1 MWYNSRELSLKTVP
15 ENTKA
20 DGFYENFIEGG
31 THMKKKL
38 LSKSCL
44 AFLLSLS
51 LILSVFSPVLAAEF
65 PSGWPQGPEI
75 AEETGILMEATT
87 GQVLFDKEMDEIR
100 YPASTTKI
108 MTALLILENVKDLSQ
123 TVTFTDVITP
133 DLAPGNSTINA
144 QVGEQLTVEE
154 CLYGIMLASANEVCT
169 QMAVYVAGSVENFVS
184 MMNKRAAELG
194 CENTHFVNA
203 NGLPDPNHYTTAHD
217 LARILAAAIQNEDFC
232 RISGSASYTIPPTN
246 MTPYSRNL
254 ENSNALI
261 KEGEYHYEGVI
272 AGKTGHT
279 EAAKNTLVTA
289 ASRDGMTLVCVV
301 LRSDGENR
309 FIDTVSLFDYGFNN
323 FHLSPLYWLD
333 PQNPSGY
340 VVLPKGIESNVLTVT
355 DKDSENI
362 RTRTYTYQGTA
373 LYSLQASLPIL
384 LEPADSTE
392 NTQTSSLYQIRGLDY
407 LFPGMMGILAALF
420 LAEIFLLGYSFSSK
434 KKSIQ
439 RDSQ

>member
-1 MWYNSRELSLKTVP
+1 
-15 ENTKA
+15 
-20 DGFYENFIEGG
+20 
-31 THMKKKL
+31 MKKKL

-51 LILSVFSPVLAAEF
+51 LILSVFSPVQAAEF

-133 DLAPGNSTINA
+133 DLAPGNSTINV
-144 QVGEQLTVEE
+144 QIGEQLTVEE

-323 FHLSPLYWLD
+323 FHLSPVYWLD

-392 NTQTSSLYQIRGLDY
+392 NTQTSSLYQIGGLDY

-420 LAEIFLLGYSFSSK
+420 LAEILLLGYSFSSK

-439 RDSQ
+439 RNSQ

>member
-1 MWYNSRELSLKTVP
+1 MDV
-15 ENTKA
+15 
-20 DGFYENFIEGG
+20 FYKKFIEGG
-31 THMKKKL
+31 TSVKKKI

-44 AFLLSLS
+44 ALLLSLT
-51 LILSVFSPVLAAEF
+51 LILSVFSPVQAAEF
-65 PSGWPQGPEI
+65 PSSWPQAPEI
-75 AEETGILMEATT
+75 AEETGVLMEAAT
-87 GQVLFDKEMDEIR
+87 GQILFDKSMDEIR

-184 MMNKRAAELG
+184 MMNERAAELG

-232 RISGSASYTIPPTN
+232 RISGSAAYTIPPTN

-309 FIDTVSLFDYGFNN
+309 FIDTVSLFDYGFEN
-323 FHLSPLYWLD
+323 FHLSPVYWLD
-333 PQNPSGY
+333 PETPSGY
-340 VVLPKGIESNVLTVT
+340 VALPKGIESNVLTVT
-355 DKDSENI
+355 DKDSENT
-362 RTRTYTYQGTA
+362 RTRTYAYQGTA

-384 LEPADSTE
+384 LGPADSAE
-392 NTQTSSLYQIRGLDY
+392 NTQTSSLYQIKGLDS
-407 LFPGMMGILAALF
+407 LFPAMIGILAALF
-420 LAEIFLLGYSFSSK
+420 LAEILLLGYAFFSK

-439 RDSQ
+439 KDPQ

>member
-1 MWYNSRELSLKTVP
+1 
-15 ENTKA
+15 
-20 DGFYENFIEGG
+20 
-31 THMKKKL
+31 MKKKL

-51 LILSVFSPVLAAEF
+51 LILSVFSPVQAAEF

-144 QVGEQLTVEE
+144 QIGEQLTVEE

-323 FHLSPLYWLD
+323 FHLSPVYWLD

-355 DKDSENI
+355 DKDSESI

-420 LAEIFLLGYSFSSK
+420 LAEILLLGYSFSSK

-439 RDSQ
+439 RNSQ

>member
-1 MWYNSRELSLKTVP
+1 
-15 ENTKA
+15 
-20 DGFYENFIEGG
+20 
-31 THMKKKL
+31 MKKKL

-51 LILSVFSPVLAAEF
+51 LILSVFSPVQAAEF

-217 LARILAAAIQNEDFC
+217 LARILAEAIKNEDFC
-232 RISGSASYTIPPTN
+232 KISGSASYTIPPTN

-407 LFPGMMGILAALF
+407 LFSGMAAIFTVLCIGEILLIASTIL
-420 LAEIFLLGYSFSSK
+420 SK
-434 KKSIQ
+434 RRLK
-439 RDSQ
+439 

>member
-1 MWYNSRELSLKTVP
+1 
-15 ENTKA
+15 
-20 DGFYENFIEGG
+20 
-31 THMKKKL
+31 MKKKL

-51 LILSVFSPVLAAEF
+51 LILSVFSPVQAAEF
-65 PSGWPQGPEI
+65 PSSWPQAPEI

-217 LARILAAAIQNEDFC
+217 LARILAAAIQNKDFC

-323 FHLSPLYWLD
+323 FHLSPVYWLD

-355 DKDSENI
+355 DKDSESI

-373 LYSLQASLPIL
+373 LYSLQSSIPIL
-384 LEPADSTE
+384 LEPTDSTE
-392 NTQTSSLYQIRGLDY
+392 NTQTSSLYQIGGLDY

-420 LAEIFLLGYSFSSK
+420 LAEILLLGYSFSSK

-439 RDSQ
+439 RNSQ

>member
-1 MWYNSRELSLKTVP
+1 
-15 ENTKA
+15 
-20 DGFYENFIEGG
+20 
-31 THMKKKL
+31 MKKKL

-51 LILSVFSPVLAAEF
+51 LILSVFSPVQAAEF

-133 DLAPGNSTINA
+133 DLAPGNSTINV
-144 QVGEQLTVEE
+144 QIGEQLTVEE

-323 FHLSPLYWLD
+323 FHLSPVYWLD

-407 LFPGMMGILAALF
+407 LFSGMAAIFTVLCIGEILLIASTIL
-420 LAEIFLLGYSFSSK
+420 SK
-434 KKSIQ
+434 RRLK
-439 RDSQ
+439 

>member
-1 MWYNSRELSLKTVP
+1 
-15 ENTKA
+15 
-20 DGFYENFIEGG
+20 
-31 THMKKKL
+31 MKKKI

-44 AFLLSLS
+44 AFLLSLA
-51 LILSVFSPVLAAEF
+51 LILSVFSPVQAAEF
-65 PSGWPQGPEI
+65 PSGWPQAPEI

-144 QVGEQLTVEE
+144 QIGEQLTVEE

-323 FHLSPLYWLD
+323 FHLSPVYWLD

-420 LAEIFLLGYSFSSK
+420 LAEILLLGYSFSSK

-439 RDSQ
+439 RNSQ

>member
-1 MWYNSRELSLKTVP
+1 
-15 ENTKA
+15 
-20 DGFYENFIEGG
+20 
-31 THMKKKL
+31 MKKKL

-51 LILSVFSPVLAAEF
+51 LILSVFSPVQAAEF

-144 QVGEQLTVEE
+144 QIGEQLTVEE

-184 MMNKRAAELG
+184 MMNKRASELG

-217 LARILAAAIQNEDFC
+217 LARILAEAIKNEDFC

-355 DKDSENI
+355 DKDSESI

-373 LYSLQASLPIL
+373 LYSLQSSIPIL
-384 LEPADSTE
+384 LEPTDSTE
-392 NTQTSSLYQIRGLDY
+392 NTQTSSLYQIGGLDY

-420 LAEIFLLGYSFSSK
+420 LAEILLLGYSFSSK

-439 RDSQ
+439 RNSQ

>member
-1 MWYNSRELSLKTVP
+1 
-15 ENTKA
+15 
-20 DGFYENFIEGG
+20 
-31 THMKKKL
+31 MKKKL

-51 LILSVFSPVLAAEF
+51 LILSVFSPVQAAEF
-65 PSGWPQGPEI
+65 PSSWPQAPEI

-217 LARILAAAIQNEDFC
+217 LARILAAAIQNKDFC

-355 DKDSENI
+355 DKDSESI

-373 LYSLQASLPIL
+373 LYSLQSSIPIL
-384 LEPADSTE
+384 LEPTDSTE
-392 NTQTSSLYQIRGLDY
+392 NTQTSSLYQIGGLDY

-420 LAEIFLLGYSFSSK
+420 LAEILLLGYSFSSK

-439 RDSQ
+439 RNSQ

>member
-1 MWYNSRELSLKTVP
+1 
-15 ENTKA
+15 
-20 DGFYENFIEGG
+20 
-31 THMKKKL
+31 MKKKI

-44 AFLLSLS
+44 AFLLSLA
-51 LILSVFSPVLAAEF
+51 LILSVFSPVQAAEF
-65 PSGWPQGPEI
+65 PSSWPQAPEI

-323 FHLSPLYWLD
+323 FHLFPVYWLD

-407 LFPGMMGILAALF
+407 LFSGMAAIFTVLCIGEILLIASTIL
-420 LAEIFLLGYSFSSK
+420 SK
-434 KKSIQ
+434 RRLK
-439 RDSQ
+439 

>member
-1 MWYNSRELSLKTVP
+1 
-15 ENTKA
+15 
-20 DGFYENFIEGG
+20 
-31 THMKKKL
+31 MKKKL

-51 LILSVFSPVLAAEF
+51 LILSVFSPVQAAEF

-217 LARILAAAIQNEDFC
+217 LARILAEAIKNEDFC
-232 RISGSASYTIPPTN
+232 KISGSASYTIPPTN

-355 DKDSENI
+355 DKDSESI

-420 LAEIFLLGYSFSSK
+420 LAEILLLGYSFSSK

-439 RDSQ
+439 RNSQ

>member
-1 MWYNSRELSLKTVP
+1 
-15 ENTKA
+15 
-20 DGFYENFIEGG
+20 
-31 THMKKKL
+31 MKKKL

-51 LILSVFSPVLAAEF
+51 LILSVFSPVQAAEF
-65 PSGWPQGPEI
+65 PSSWPQAPEI

-323 FHLSPLYWLD
+323 FHLSPVYWLD

-362 RTRTYTYQGTA
+362 RTRTYTYQGIA

-407 LFPGMMGILAALF
+407 LFSGMAAIFTVLCIGEILLIASTIL
-420 LAEIFLLGYSFSSK
+420 SK
-434 KKSIQ
+434 RRLK
-439 RDSQ
+439 

>member
-1 MWYNSRELSLKTVP
+1 
-15 ENTKA
+15 
-20 DGFYENFIEGG
+20 
-31 THMKKKL
+31 MKKKL

-51 LILSVFSPVLAAEF
+51 LILSVFSPVQAAEF

-144 QVGEQLTVEE
+144 QIGEQLTVEE

-217 LARILAAAIQNEDFC
+217 LARILAAAIKNEDFC
-232 RISGSASYTIPPTN
+232 KISGSASYTIPPTN

>member
-1 MWYNSRELSLKTVP
+1 
-15 ENTKA
+15 
-20 DGFYENFIEGG
+20 
-31 THMKKKL
+31 MKKKI

-51 LILSVFSPVLAAEF
+51 LILSVFSPVQAAEF

-217 LARILAAAIQNEDFC
+217 LARILAEAIKNEDFC
-232 RISGSASYTIPPTN
+232 KISGSASYTIPPTN

-355 DKDSENI
+355 DKDSESI

-420 LAEIFLLGYSFSSK
+420 LAEILLLGYSFSSK

-439 RDSQ
+439 RNSQ

>member
-1 MWYNSRELSLKTVP
+1 
-15 ENTKA
+15 
-20 DGFYENFIEGG
+20 
-31 THMKKKL
+31 MKKKI

-44 AFLLSLS
+44 AFLLSLA
-51 LILSVFSPVLAAEF
+51 LILSVFSPVQAAEF
-65 PSGWPQGPEI
+65 PSSWPQAPEI

-100 YPASTTKI
+100 YTTKI

-144 QVGEQLTVEE
+144 QIG
-154 CLYGIMLASANEVCT
+154 
-169 QMAVYVAGSVENFVS
+169 YVAGSVENFVS

-323 FHLSPLYWLD
+323 FHLSPVYWLD

-420 LAEIFLLGYSFSSK
+420 LAEILLLGYSFSSK

-439 RDSQ
+439 RNSQ

>member
-1 MWYNSRELSLKTVP
+1 
-15 ENTKA
+15 
-20 DGFYENFIEGG
+20 
-31 THMKKKL
+31 MKKKL

-51 LILSVFSPVLAAEF
+51 LILSVFSPVQAAEF
-65 PSGWPQGPEI
+65 PSSWPQAPEI

-184 MMNKRAAELG
+184 MMNKRAAELS

-323 FHLSPLYWLD
+323 FHLSPVYWLD

-420 LAEIFLLGYSFSSK
+420 LAEILLLGYSFSSK

-439 RDSQ
+439 RNSQ

>member
-1 MWYNSRELSLKTVP
+1 
-15 ENTKA
+15 
-20 DGFYENFIEGG
+20 
-31 THMKKKL
+31 MKKKI

-44 AFLLSLS
+44 AFLLSLA
-51 LILSVFSPVLAAEF
+51 LILSVFSPVQAAEF
-65 PSGWPQGPEI
+65 PSSWPQAPEI

-355 DKDSENI
+355 DKDSESI

-392 NTQTSSLYQIRGLDY
+392 NTQTSSLYQIGGLDY
-407 LFPGMMGILAALF
+407 LFSGMAAIFTVLCIGEILLIASTIL
-420 LAEIFLLGYSFSSK
+420 SK
-434 KKSIQ
+434 RRLK
-439 RDSQ
+439 

>member
-1 MWYNSRELSLKTVP
+1 
-15 ENTKA
+15 
-20 DGFYENFIEGG
+20 
-31 THMKKKL
+31 MKKKI

-44 AFLLSLS
+44 AFLLSLA
-51 LILSVFSPVLAAEF
+51 LILSVFSPVQAAEF

-108 MTALLILENVKDLSQ
+108 LTALLILENVKDLSQ

-323 FHLSPLYWLD
+323 FHLSPVYWLD

>member
-1 MWYNSRELSLKTVP
+1 M
-15 ENTKA
+15 
-20 DGFYENFIEGG
+20 
-31 THMKKKL
+31 
-38 LSKSCL
+38 
-44 AFLLSLS
+44 
-51 LILSVFSPVLAAEF
+51 
-65 PSGWPQGPEI
+65 
-75 AEETGILMEATT
+75 
-87 GQVLFDKEMDEIR
+87 
-100 YPASTTKI
+100 
-108 MTALLILENVKDLSQ
+108 
-123 TVTFTDVITP
+123 TFTDVITP

-203 NGLPDPNHYTTAHD
+203 NGLPDPNHYITAHD

-323 FHLSPLYWLD
+323 FHLSPVYWLD

-420 LAEIFLLGYSFSSK
+420 LAEILLLGYSFSSK

-439 RDSQ
+439 RNAQ

>member
-1 MWYNSRELSLKTVP
+1 
-15 ENTKA
+15 
-20 DGFYENFIEGG
+20 
-31 THMKKKL
+31 MKKKL

-51 LILSVFSPVLAAEF
+51 LILSVFSPVQAAEF

-144 QVGEQLTVEE
+144 QIGEQLTVEE

-217 LARILAAAIQNEDFC
+217 LARILAEAIKNEDFC
-232 RISGSASYTIPPTN
+232 KISGSASYTIPPTN

-289 ASRDGMTLVCVV
+289 ASRGGMTLVCVV

-355 DKDSENI
+355 DKDSESI

-392 NTQTSSLYQIRGLDY
+392 NTQTSSLYQIGGLDY

-420 LAEIFLLGYSFSSK
+420 LAEILLLGYSFSSK

-439 RDSQ
+439 RNSQ

>member
-1 MWYNSRELSLKTVP
+1 
-15 ENTKA
+15 
-20 DGFYENFIEGG
+20 
-31 THMKKKL
+31 MKKKI

-44 AFLLSLS
+44 AFLLSLA
-51 LILSVFSPVLAAEF
+51 LILSVFSPVQAAEF
-65 PSGWPQGPEI
+65 PSGWPQAPEI

-87 GQVLFDKEMDEIR
+87 GQVLFDEEMDEIR

-323 FHLSPLYWLD
+323 FHLSPVYWLD

-420 LAEIFLLGYSFSSK
+420 LAEILLLGYSFSSK

-439 RDSQ
+439 RNSQ

>member
-1 MWYNSRELSLKTVP
+1 
-15 ENTKA
+15 
-20 DGFYENFIEGG
+20 
-31 THMKKKL
+31 MKKKL

-51 LILSVFSPVLAAEF
+51 LILSVFSPVQAAEF

-144 QVGEQLTVEE
+144 QIGEQLTVEE

-217 LARILAAAIQNEDFC
+217 LARILAEAIKNEDFC
-232 RISGSASYTIPPTN
+232 KISGSASYTIPPTN

-323 FHLSPLYWLD
+323 FHLSPVYWLD

-420 LAEIFLLGYSFSSK
+420 LAEILLLGYSFSSK

-439 RDSQ
+439 RNSQ

>member
-1 MWYNSRELSLKTVP
+1 
-15 ENTKA
+15 
-20 DGFYENFIEGG
+20 
-31 THMKKKL
+31 MKKKI

-44 AFLLSLS
+44 AFLLSLA
-51 LILSVFSPVLAAEF
+51 LILSVFSPVQAAEF
-65 PSGWPQGPEI
+65 PSSWPQAPEI

-323 FHLSPLYWLD
+323 FHLSPVYWLD

-384 LEPADSTE
+384 LEPADSKE

-407 LFPGMMGILAALF
+407 LFSGMAAIFTVLCIGEILLIASTIL
-420 LAEIFLLGYSFSSK
+420 SK
-434 KKSIQ
+434 RRLK
-439 RDSQ
+439 

>member
-1 MWYNSRELSLKTVP
+1 
-15 ENTKA
+15 
-20 DGFYENFIEGG
+20 
-31 THMKKKL
+31 MKKKI

-44 AFLLSLS
+44 AFLLSLA
-51 LILSVFSPVLAAEF
+51 LILSVFSPVQAAEF
-65 PSGWPQGPEI
+65 PSSWPQGPEI

-323 FHLSPLYWLD
+323 FHLSPVYWLD

-355 DKDSENI
+355 DKDSESI
-362 RTRTYTYQGTA
+362 RTGTYTYQGTA
-373 LYSLQASLPIL
+373 LYSLQSSIPIL
-384 LEPADSTE
+384 LEPTDSTE
-392 NTQTSSLYQIRGLDY
+392 NTQTSSLYQIGGLDY
-407 LFPGMMGILAALF
+407 LFSGMAAIFTVLCIGEILLIASTIL
-420 LAEIFLLGYSFSSK
+420 SK
-434 KKSIQ
+434 RRLK
-439 RDSQ
+439 

>member
-1 MWYNSRELSLKTVP
+1 
-15 ENTKA
+15 
-20 DGFYENFIEGG
+20 
-31 THMKKKL
+31 MKKKI

-44 AFLLSLS
+44 AFLLSLA
-51 LILSVFSPVLAAEF
+51 LILSVFSPVQAAEF

-144 QVGEQLTVEE
+144 QIGEQLTVEE

-217 LARILAAAIQNEDFC
+217 LARILAEAIKNEDFC
-232 RISGSASYTIPPTN
+232 KISGSASYTIPPTN

-420 LAEIFLLGYSFSSK
+420 LAEILLLGYSFSSK

-439 RDSQ
+439 RNSQ

>member
-1 MWYNSRELSLKTVP
+1 
-15 ENTKA
+15 
-20 DGFYENFIEGG
+20 
-31 THMKKKL
+31 MKKKI

-44 AFLLSLS
+44 AFLLSLA
-51 LILSVFSPVLAAEF
+51 LILSVFSPVQAAEF
-65 PSGWPQGPEI
+65 PSSWPQAPEI
-75 AEETGILMEATT
+75 AEDTGILMEATT

-355 DKDSENI
+355 DKDSESI

-392 NTQTSSLYQIRGLDY
+392 NTQTSSLYQIGGLDY

-420 LAEIFLLGYSFSSK
+420 LAEILLLGYSFSSK

-439 RDSQ
+439 RNSQ

>member
-1 MWYNSRELSLKTVP
+1 
-15 ENTKA
+15 
-20 DGFYENFIEGG
+20 
-31 THMKKKL
+31 MKKKL

-51 LILSVFSPVLAAEF
+51 LILSVFSPVQAAEF

-144 QVGEQLTVEE
+144 QIGEQLTVEE

>member
-1 MWYNSRELSLKTVP
+1 
-15 ENTKA
+15 
-20 DGFYENFIEGG
+20 
-31 THMKKKL
+31 MKKKI

-44 AFLLSLS
+44 AFLLSLA
-51 LILSVFSPVLAAEF
+51 LILSVFSPVQAAEF
-65 PSGWPQGPEI
+65 PSSWPQAPEI

-323 FHLSPLYWLD
+323 FHLSPVYWLD

-407 LFPGMMGILAALF
+407 LFSGMAAIFTVLCIGEILLIASTIL
-420 LAEIFLLGYSFSSK
+420 SK
-434 KKSIQ
+434 RRLK
-439 RDSQ
+439 